1 MNAQR
6 VIADL
11 RELAALTS
19 TPDGA
24 QRLAW
29 GPVWRQAREWFKGK
43 VAELGLRVETDSA
56 GNNWVTIA
64 GASPKTVIVGSHLD
78 SVPNGGWLDGALGTM
93 AALEALRMHAGT
105 RPPVTLKL
113 VDWADE
119 EGARFGRSL
128 LGSAAA
134 AGELTPASVRE
145 LTDRQGTR
153 LVDALAENGV
163 ALERMGDAHQQLKQI
178 DARAYL
184 ELHIEQGPVLESMQ
198 KPTGVVLGTFGV
210 ERHMLRFTGQ
220 AAHSGSTPIP
230 MRRDAFLAA
239 AQTALACRQIALRH
253 SRPDLPGGNVV
264 CTVGVVNV
272 EPKIVT
278 AVPGV
283 CEMSLDQRALE
294 AEVLARMLADARE
307 AADLAARD
315 NRVTVEWREVWRI
328 EPRPFD
334 ATLVRLCEEA
344 VREETGDAT
353 RLPSGPLHDAAEMVP
368 HMPVVMM
375 FTYSSNGLSH
385 CKEEDTPVQHLET
398 SIRAYLRLV
407 QKTIAHVAQGGVQG
421 SGC

>member
-1 MNAQR
+1 MPAGTLTGATR
-6 VIADL
+6 VIAEL
-11 RELAALTS
+11 RELAARTS

-29 GPVWRQAREWFKGK
+29 GPVWRDARAWFKDK
-43 VAELGLRVETDSA
+43 ISELGLRVETDSA

-64 GASPKTVIVGSHLD
+64 GGSTKTVIVGSHLD
-78 SVPNGGWLDGALGTM
+78 SVPNGGWLDGALGVV
-93 AALEALRMHAGT
+93 AALEAMRTHVDA

-128 LGSAAA
+128 LGSSAA
-134 AGELTPASVRE
+134 AGSLKIDDVRDLE
-145 LTDRQGTR
+145 DRQGVR

-163 ALERMGDAHQQLKQI
+163 MLDRMPDARRELKSVE
-178 DARAYL
+178 ARAYL

-198 KPTGVVLGTFGV
+198 KPTGAVLGTFGV
-210 ERHMLRFTGQ
+210 ERNMLRFTGQ

-239 AQTALACRQIALRH
+239 AQTALECREIARRH
-253 SRPDLPGGNVV
+253 SQPGAGVV

-283 CEMSLDQRALE
+283 CEISLDQRALD
-294 AEVLARMLADARE
+294 ADVLERMLREARE
-307 AADLAARD
+307 VSARVARD
-315 NRVTVEWREVWRI
+315 NNVTLEWKPLWRI
-328 EPRPFD
+328 EPRLFD
-334 ATLVRLCEEA
+334 PTLVRLCEDS
-344 VREETGDAT
+344 VREETGDAPK
-353 RLPSGPLHDAAEMVP
+353 LPSGPLHDAAEMVP

-375 FTYSSNGLSH
+375 FAYSSNGLSH
-385 CKEEDTPVQHLET
+385 CKEEDTPVQHLEK

-407 QKTIAHVAQGGVQG
+407 EKTIAHVAKL
-421 SGC
+421 